1 MSVNSPEMPKEV
13 KKAIPPERNTRVWLY
28 KDGQNPVLIE
38 KAQAEDFKAQG
49 WRSSFRQPGEGETPL
64 ELPKDTPVE
73 LEEPP
78 TDEEIDAKLVMANLM
93 AAAASINLKVDKRWG
108 PDRLRQE
115 IERA

>member
-1 MSVNSPEMPKEV
+1 MSKEV

-28 KDGQNPVLIE
+28 KDGQNPVLVE
-38 KAQAEDFKAQG
+38 KDQAEDFKAQG

-73 LEEPP
+73 LEVSEIPQ
-78 TDEEIDAKLVMANLM
+78 TDEEIDAKLVMANLL
-93 AAAASINLKVDKRWG
+93 AAASSINLKVDKRWG

-115 IERA
+115 IEKH